1 MHFKQI
7 ATWLLLVHHIFPCFP
22 QKVAPV
28 LRYTLCVIHPI
39 LPDLV
44 TRSFLLRLEHQLHLQ
59 TKEN

>member
-1 MHFKQI
+1 
-7 ATWLLLVHHIFPCFP
+7 LVHHIFPCFP